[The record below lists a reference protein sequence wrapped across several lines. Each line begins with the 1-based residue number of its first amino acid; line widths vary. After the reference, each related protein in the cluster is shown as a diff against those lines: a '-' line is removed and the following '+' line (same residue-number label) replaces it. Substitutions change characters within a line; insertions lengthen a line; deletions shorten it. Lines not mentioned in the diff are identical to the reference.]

1 MSLRSIL
8 AAAAAA
14 TLLTVSAFA
23 ADVSGKWTGEMQ
35 GRNGSRPVT
44 LELKADGSNLTG
56 SMSGAQGR
64 QSEIKDGKVDGDNVS
79 FVVVNNFNGNEM
91 KMMYKGKVAGD
102 ELKLSVTREGADQT
116 REVTLKRAK

>member
-1 MSLRSIL
+1 MSLRSML
-8 AAAAAA
+8 AVAAAA
-14 TLLTVSAFA
+14 TLLAVSAFA
-23 ADVSGKWTGEMQ
+23 ADVTGKWTGEMQ

-64 QSEIKDGKVDGDNVS
+64 QNDIKDGKVDGDNVS

-102 ELKLSVTREGADQT
+102 ELKLSVTREGADQA
-116 REVTLKRAK
+116 RDLTLKRAK

>member
-1 MSLRSIL
+1 MSLRTIL

-64 QSEIKDGKVDGDNVS
+64 QNEIKDGKVDGDNVS

-91 KMMYKGKVAGD
+91 KMLYKGKVAGD
-102 ELKLSVTREGADQT
+102 ELKLAVTREGADQT